1 MSSILFL
8 CTGNYYR
15 SRVAEIYLNHHI
27 EQLRLPW
34 TVTSRGL
41 AESFSEDNVGSIS
54 RHAIK
59 TLETWRIPIPG
70 EAMARKPVH
79 LQPDDFAKH
88 DRIIAVSENEHL
100 PMMQS
105 RFPDYLDHVSYFE
118 IGDLWLEPRESAMP
132 RLREE
137 LNTLL
142 SELVGI
148 RD

>member
-1 MSSILFL
+1 MPSLLFL

-59 TLETWRIPIPG
+59 TLEIWGIPLPA
-70 EAMARKPVH
+70 EALARRPIHV
-79 LQPDDFAKH
+79 QSDDFDTY
-88 DRIIAVSENEHL
+88 DRIIAVSEDEHL

-105 RFPDYLDHVSYFE
+105 RFPDYLDQVSYFE
-118 IGDLWLEPRESAMP
+118 ICDLWLEPRESAMP

-137 LNTLL
+137 LNLLL